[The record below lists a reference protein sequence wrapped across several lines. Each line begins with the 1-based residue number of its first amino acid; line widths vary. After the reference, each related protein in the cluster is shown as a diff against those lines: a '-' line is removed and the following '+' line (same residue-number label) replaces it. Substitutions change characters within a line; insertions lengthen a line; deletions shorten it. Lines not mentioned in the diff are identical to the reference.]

1 MAYRLHRRTFS
12 AIIKALGLLALSI
25 FFPLQSFASGNI
37 LSRPDLASGRRD
49 ELANKLRTITGWH
62 DLGFDEQGALR
73 LGKAAASGGSETAR
87 KLLTAAVSGEKMM
100 VIEDASNRADV
111 VFCRVN
117 EARWT
122 KEEESKP
129 PAYVILID
137 FADFSHVSGDR
148 AALAAFNVGWGIL
161 HEIDHVV
168 HDSVDSTQAGET
180 GECEASINRM
190 RRECGLAERAEY
202 FFTYLPGAT
211 TSDFMTRYVRIA
223 FEQRKPD
230 AKKKRYWLIWDAA
243 LVGGLDEQ
251 KQVASR
257 R

>member
-1 MAYRLHRRTFS
+1 MADRLHRRTFS
-12 AIIKALGLLALSI
+12 AIIKALGLLSLSV
-25 FFPLQSFASGNI
+25 FFPLQSFASGNV
-37 LSRPDLASGRRD
+37 LSRPDLKEARRD

-62 DLGFDEQGALR
+62 DLGFDEHGVLQT
-73 LGKAAASGGSETAR
+73 GKAAPSGGSETAR
-87 KLLTAAVSGEKMM
+87 RLLAAAISGEKMM

-111 VFCRVN
+111 VFCRVI

-122 KEEESKP
+122 KEEIGKP
-129 PAYVILID
+129 PVFVILID
-137 FADFSHVSGDR
+137 FADFSHVTGDR
-148 AALAAFNVGWGIL
+148 AALAAFNVGWGVL

-168 HDSVDSTQAGET
+168 HDSIDSKRSGEA
-180 GECEASINRM
+180 GECEDAVNKM

-211 TSDFMTRYVRIA
+211 TSDFMTRYVRMA

-257 R
+257 Q